1 MKTKIDILIKGNLV
15 VSKQLLTIGGGYN
28 LITCKEDEIDEH
40 FDVSEA
46 TVFVGN
52 LFVDDFVNRAN
63 VLVTGTWAIRGGGCH
78 G

>member
-1 MKTKIDILIKGNLV
+1 MKTKIDILIKGNLIV
-15 VSKQLLTIGGGYN
+15 NNELLTMGGYN

-52 LFVDDFVNRAN
+52 LFVDDFINRAN

-78 G
+78 DR